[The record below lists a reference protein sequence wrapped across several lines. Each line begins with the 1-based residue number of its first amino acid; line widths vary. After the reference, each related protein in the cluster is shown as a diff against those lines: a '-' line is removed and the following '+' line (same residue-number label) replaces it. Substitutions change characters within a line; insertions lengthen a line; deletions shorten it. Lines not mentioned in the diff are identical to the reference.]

1 MRPWGLLTVLLA
13 VNAAGVFAD
22 DRKSEEKHKDSYP
35 PVKERRKF
43 NGQGGESY
51 DGVVTAIDKDS
62 LTIDG
67 KDGGRG
73 RQGTYKFHALDLHK
87 AGEVQEWAKEWEC
100 RWQDVKK
107 GDTIHVWVVR
117 DEQDAVN
124 TPYVYEICIRRRPG
138 DKLPESW
145 KPKEDKNR
153 WLKDSLLNDIDNEID
168 RTDEDI
174 QKLFPPHI
182 DRSTGRMILPG
193 GVPNEYKVKLTALR
207 EKLEAE
213 KEKKDKDLKAAPPDK
228 KK

>member
-1 MRPWGLLTVLLA
+1 MRPCRLLTVLLA
-13 VNAAGVFAD
+13 VSTAGVFAD
-22 DRKSEEKHKDSYP
+22 DRKPEEKHKDSYT

-51 DGVVTAIDKDS
+51 EGVVTAIDKDS

-67 KDGGRG
+67 KDGSRG
-73 RQGTYKFHALDLHK
+73 KQGTYKFHALDLHK
-87 AGEVQEWAKEWEC
+87 AGEVQEWAATWDY

-107 GDTIHVWVVR
+107 GDTIHVWVVK
-117 DEQDAVN
+117 DKEDGVF

-145 KPKEDKNR
+145 KPKEDKAR
-153 WLKDSLLNDIDNEID
+153 WQKDSLLNDIDNGED

-182 DRSTGRMILPG
+182 DRTTGQIVLPG

-213 KEKKDKDLKAAPPDK
+213 KAKKEKALKAAPPDK
-228 KK
+228 K